1 MWTLGLISLEP
12 PVHTRASLRSCP
24 LPISPL
30 CLSCLFPLEPK
41 TQRSKKIIIINN
53 AWSQV
58 TPVHSGPLG
67 ARSIRPKFP
76 TGPTGKS
83 GPPQKVDPFFRNFSI
98 DPLSFGPKFP
108 EILVEWIAPVVHFKR
123 WTSFFETFSGGPNRS
138 NEIFGNFGWMDRD
151 PGVPD
156 KTPERGPGHRPWR
169 VPPVVVPPARYNEQN
184 L

>member
-83 GPPQKVDPFFRNFSI
+83 GARSIYSKIPTGPTGKSGPPQKVDPFFRHFSGWTEAIQWVLDRNFRKFWLNGSR
-98 DPLSFGPKFP
+98 PWSTSKGGPVFSKLFPVDRTDQLKFS
-108 EILVEWIAPVVHFKR
+108 EILVEWIATPVYR
-123 WTSFFETFSGGPNRS
+123 T
-138 NEIFGNFGWMDRD
+138 
-151 PGVPD
+151 
-156 KTPERGPGHRPWR
+156 
-169 VPPVVVPPARYNEQN
+169 
-184 L
+184 